1 MDTNLDQYVNKIMD
15 EQIHR
20 DGIELFPIGLPNYL
34 GENELREILTSLTDR
49 FIRLAWVDGYR
60 T

>member
-34 GENELREILTSLTDR
+34 GEKMSC
-49 FIRLAWVDGYR
+49 VKY
-60 T
+60 